1 MSKKII
7 LRESEL
13 ISLIER
19 VIKEQQGTLTEKK
32 DWIQDVNKEIE
43 KDGTEGKFHDWCV
56 KGGFKNG
63 CSKGCLDKGIAE
75 GGIWAKRANFA
86 KNTCK

>member
-1 MSKKII
+1 MGKKIT
-7 LRESEL
+7 LRETEL

-19 VIKEQQGTLTEKK
+19 VIKEHRLTEKK
-32 DWIQDVNKEIE
+32 DWIQDVDKKIE
-43 KDGTEGKFHDWCV
+43 KKGTEGKFHDWCIDN
-56 KGGFKNG
+56 GFKDG
-63 CSKGCLDKGIAE
+63 CAKGCLDKGIAE